1 MKIVVTGGSGQL
13 GTALRGML
21 TDDGHEVYAPPRHEL
36 DLEDGRR
43 VRELIEYLRPDAVVH
58 AGALTNVDE
67 CERDPAKAYRINAL
81 STRCISKACR
91 LIDSLLVYVSTDF
104 VFDGT
109 AKGPYVES
117 DHPNPINIYGS
128 TKLAGE
134 RAASLVER
142 HVIVRTAWLFGP
154 EGRNFP
160 RTILRLAQ
168 TQPELRVVE
177 DQTGSPTAA
186 PDLARAIVRLLSSD
200 RYGTYHVVN
209 SGTCSWH
216 GLAKCVLAAAGIE
229 RPIIPILSTELDRPA
244 RRPTYSALS
253 TAKIEQ
259 HLGFRLR
266 HYTEA
271 VREYVPQLSA

>member
-1 MKIVVTGGSGQL
+1 MKIVLTGGSGQL

-21 TDDGHEVYAPPRHEL
+21 TDDGHELYAPPRHEL

-67 CERDPAKAYRINAL
+67 CERDPAKAYRLNAL
-81 STRCISKACR
+81 STRSISKACR

-160 RTILRLAQ
+160 RTILRLAL
-168 TQPELRVVE
+168 TEPVLRIVD
-177 DQTGSPTAA
+177 DQVGSPTAA
-186 PDLARAIVRLLSSD
+186 PDLARAIMSLLASD

-209 SGTCSWH
+209 SGTCSWYE
-216 GLAKCVLAAAGIE
+216 LAKCVLAAAGVD
-229 RPIIPILSTELDRPA
+229 RPIRPIRSAELDRPA
-244 RRPTYSALS
+244 RRPAYSVLN
-253 TAKIEQ
+253 TGKLEQ
-259 HLGFRLR
+259 LLGFHLR

-271 VREYVPQLSA
+271 VREYIPHLTQ